1 MSPDRVVYSFVVGW
15 VVLLAILIALDWLGN
30 PNRGSFR
37 PKGERPP
44 RDRATRRAERIRRR
58 LEEDASVR
66 AALRDAYGASS
77 LRLTWTGD
85 HETRA
90 RQLDDA
96 LIVDEIAD
104 AVDVESREVATI
116 DRTVVMG
123 DPLPNVAEE
132 LPARD
137 DDTEDPADAET
148 LADSEAVADSD
159 DSDDSDD
166 SEDRQAATDDG
177 RDPEPGTPT
186 EEPTPVRPRGWRVG
200 TDPLALTAKGAEPA
214 PATVRT
220 RVWKN
225 HGADGAWSEENRERL
240 VAGKA
245 PRRVNPITGR
255 NERAVVDVDTGRAS
269 WGSDPV
275 DPFEVEP

>member
-116 DRTVVMG
+116 DRTIVTG
-123 DPLPNVAEE
+123 DPLPNVAEAP
-132 LPARD
+132 PARD
-137 DDTEDPADAET
+137 EHTEEPEDGEDGEVTEVTADTEITADGQGAAADA
-148 LADSEAVADSD
+148 D
-159 DSDDSDD
+159 DV
-166 SEDRQAATDDG
+166 
-177 RDPEPGTPT
+177 RDPEPDPPS
-186 EEPTPVRPRGWRVG
+186 EEPAPERPRGWTVG

-225 HGADGAWSEENRERL
+225 HGADGAWTEENRERL

-255 NERAVVDVDTGRAS
+255 NERAVVDVDTGRAT